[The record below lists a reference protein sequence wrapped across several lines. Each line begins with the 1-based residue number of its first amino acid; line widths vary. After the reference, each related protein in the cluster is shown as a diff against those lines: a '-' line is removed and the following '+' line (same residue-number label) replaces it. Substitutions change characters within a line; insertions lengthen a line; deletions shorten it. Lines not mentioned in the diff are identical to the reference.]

1 MSKKAVDCREETFRV
16 VVKTRTP
23 KVTGRKPPPALEPR
37 AQGGKGGGS
46 PPITGAQLEQR
57 TNYKPPQLRPS
68 EHPKSV
74 ESIFD
79 FRKIDIE
86 GK

>member
-16 VVKTRTP
+16 VVKTRTT
-23 KVTGRKPPPALEPR
+23 KETGRKPPPALEPI

-46 PPITGAQLEQR
+46 PPITGAQLEQQ
-57 TNYKPPQLRPS
+57 TSYKPPQLRPS
-68 EHPKSV
+68 EHPTSV
-74 ESIFD
+74 GRIFD